1 MQSDVENSND
11 YRVPVNVLRTA
22 SGPDNFSEPFEFS
35 WDATSASDQFYV
47 YLHFAEVEKLQP
59 DQSREFNIYLN
70 EQLWYKGPFVPLY
83 LEVNTVLSNSVVTGK
98 TRYTIS
104 LKKTENSTLPPIINA
119 YEIYSVKKFS
129 DSGTNETDGMYSQ
142 HFFRIS

>member
-1 MQSDVENSND
+1 MM
-11 YRVPVNVLRTA
+11 RTA
-22 SGPDNFSEPFEFS
+22 SGPDNVSEPFEFS

-59 DQSREFNIYLN
+59 NQSREFNIYLN
-70 EQLWYKGPFVPLY
+70 EKLWYTEPFVPPY
-83 LEVNTVLSNSVVTGK
+83 LKVYTIVSALVVTGK